1 VNDLDWELFDR
12 YLAGDLPPAEKERFE
27 RWLAERPE
35 RAAQAAAFRRAVN
48 ELASDVSAE
57 EREAMWAGIAERTG
71 AALPARPT
79 ARPASALE
87 PPARPRRR
95 RPQYLAAAAA
105 VAVAVGGALVAR
117 MWLSGAAPVELAEE
131 RVVTVPRAQQ
141 AQFRLPDGTEV
152 LLGGGSTLRHPR
164 AFGTSSREVVLEGEA
179 YFTVEHDARRPFRV
193 RAGDLV
199 ATDLGTEFLVRAYP
213 EDGRGRVV
221 VRSGEVAVRAAGDR
235 ADAAPGPVVRAG
247 ELGRLGA
254 GGAPVV
260 EQADTAAYFAW
271 TRGILMFDATPLR
284 EALPQLS
291 RWYDLDFRLSDTS
304 LGSVRLS
311 GTLDRTLTD
320 DRLELI
326 AGSLGLRHTRSGRVV
341 TFSSSA
347 GRSR

>member
-1 VNDLDWELFDR
+1 VNDLDWSLFDR
-12 YLAGDLPPAEKERFE
+12 YLAGDLPPAEQERFE

-35 RAAQAAAFRRAVN
+35 RAAQAAAFRRAVD
-48 ELASDVSAE
+48 ELSSDVSAE

-71 AALPARPT
+71 VALPARPT
-79 ARPASALE
+79 AQPASAPE
-87 PPARPRRR
+87 PAARPRRR

-105 VAVAVGGALVAR
+105 VAAAVGATLVTRAWIGR
-117 MWLSGAAPVELAEE
+117 AAPVEHAEE

-141 AQFRLPDGTEV
+141 ARFRLPDGTAV

-164 AFGTSSREVVLEGEA
+164 SFGAASREVVLEGEA
-179 YFTVEHDARRPFRV
+179 YFTVEHDAQRPFRV
-193 RAGDLV
+193 HAGDLV

-221 VRSGEVAVRAAGDR
+221 VRSGEVAVSAAG
-235 ADAAPGPVVRAG
+235 AGAAQGLVVRPG
-247 ELGRLGA
+247 ELGRLDA

-271 TRGILMFDATPLR
+271 TRGLLIFDATPLR

-304 LGSVRLS
+304 LGSVPLS
-311 GTLDRTLTD
+311 GTLDHTLTD

-326 AGSLGLRHTRSGRVV
+326 AGSLGLRQTRSGRVV
-341 TFSSSA
+341 TFSSSG